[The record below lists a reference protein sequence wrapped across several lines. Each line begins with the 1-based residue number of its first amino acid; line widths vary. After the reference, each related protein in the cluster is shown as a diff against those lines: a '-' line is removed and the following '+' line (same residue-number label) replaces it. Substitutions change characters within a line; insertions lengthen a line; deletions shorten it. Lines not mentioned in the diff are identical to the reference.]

1 MKIKVIDLINKI
13 DNKEELPQKVKF
25 EKEIYEYDK
34 KRKDYIN
41 KYDDWTSQTLLY
53 RVMSTHFISELLEC
67 KVEIIEDEEE
77 IDIQSIDI
85 IRDYRTSEDD
95 LYNDNFEDFR
105 GTINELVQAVKQ
117 LDKNIKELN
126 K

>member
-1 MKIKVIDLINKI
+1 MNKNTYKFEEIIKNIEKFKLGTKIKS
-13 DNKEELPQKVKF
+13 KVGDVYNLSQAEGEGKRRKF
-25 EKEIYEYDK
+25 SRWNGTRLRFMTYENIG
-34 KRKDYIN
+34 RE
-41 KYDDWTSQTLLY
+41 
-53 RVMSTHFISELLEC
+53 F
-67 KVEIIEDEEE
+67 EIIEDEEE

-117 LDKNIKELN
+117 LDKKVNSIEQK
-126 K
+126 